1 MIKRIDKLTS
11 KTAYDNFKNVKEE
24 KERMLVEA
32 FKHDSQLPDFVDSQ
46 LIYTKVK
53 HVGDEKITFVK
64 ACIEKESIM
73 SYETERVEKLKK
85 DIMIQKSDT
94 ALEDLDKEFE

>member
-1 MIKRIDKLTS
+1 
-11 KTAYDNFKNVKEE
+11 
-24 KERMLVEA
+24 
-32 FKHDSQLPDFVDSQ
+32 
-46 LIYTKVK
+46 
-53 HVGDEKITFVK
+53 
-64 ACIEKESIM
+64 M